1 MSQHDLI
8 SNGFYGNTTPEEL
21 VQKYGSPLYVYNEA
35 VLRDRC
41 KEMRNLVTYSHF
53 KVQYSAKA
61 NSNMELLKVIRDEG
75 LHTDA
80 MAPGEIFILLQSG
93 YKPEEI
99 FYVANNVSEE
109 EMQYAIDAGIKVS
122 VDSLSQLRMFGRLNP
137 GAEVAIRINAGRGVG
152 HHEKVITAGKNTKF
166 GVRYDEVDVAQSIAK
181 EYNLRIIGLNQHLGS
196 LFMEPSGY
204 VAGAE
209 ALLNVAEQFDDL
221 EFIDFGGGFGIP
233 YRKQSGEQRLD
244 LKELGSQLS
253 SVLENWAA
261 KYGKEIAFHTEPG
274 RYVVAES
281 SVILGRVHAIKHN
294 GTTKY
299 VGTDVGFNVLA
310 RPVMYDS
317 WHDLEFYRNGSR
329 LQGDNLELATI
340 VGNICESGDIIAKD
354 REVPVI
360 EEGDICG
367 IMDTGAYGYAM
378 SSNYNNRL
386 RPAEVIIRTDGSD
399 ELIRRR
405 DTLNDLIQNYK

>member
-1 MSQHDLI
+1 MSQYDLI

-21 VQKYGSPLYVYNEA
+21 VQKYGSPVYVYNEA
-35 VLRDRC
+35 ILRDRC
-41 KEMRNLVTYSHF
+41 REMRNLVSYPNF

-61 NSNMELLKVIRDEG
+61 NSNMELLKIIRQEG
-75 LHTDA
+75 LHTGA
-80 MAPGEIFILLQSG
+80 MSPGEIFILMKSG

-99 FYVANNVSEE
+99 LYVANNVSEE
-109 EMQYAIDAGIKVS
+109 EMQYAIDAGATVS
-122 VDSLSQLRMFGRLNP
+122 VDSLSQLQMFGRLNP
-137 GAEVAIRINAGRGVG
+137 GGNVAIRINAGSGVG

-166 GVRYDEVDVAQSIAK
+166 GVRYDQVDEAKQIAQ

-204 VAGAE
+204 IAGAE
-209 ALLNVAEQFDDL
+209 VLLRVAEQFEDL
-221 EFIDFGGGFGIP
+221 EFVDFGGGFGIP
-233 YRKQSGEQRLD
+233 YRKHSGENRLD
-244 LKELGSQLS
+244 LETLGHQLS
-253 SVLENWAA
+253 AILNDWAL

-281 SVILGRVHAIKHN
+281 SVILGKVHAVKFN
-294 GTTKY
+294 ETTKY

-329 LQGDNLELATI
+329 LQGDQQELATI

-360 EEGDICG
+360 EEGDILG
-367 IMDTGAYGYAM
+367 ILDAGAYGYAM

-405 DTLNDLIQNYK
+405 DTLDDLLRNYE

>member
-1 MSQHDLI
+1 MSQYDLI

-21 VQKYGSPLYVYNEA
+21 IQKYGSPLYVYNEA

-41 KEMRNLVTYSHF
+41 KEMRNLVSYSNF

-61 NSNMELLKVIRDEG
+61 NSNKELLKIIRQEG
-75 LHTDA
+75 LHTGA
-80 MAPGEIFILLQSG
+80 MSPGEIYILMKSG

-99 FYVANNVSEE
+99 LYVANNVSEE
-109 EMQYAIDAGIKVS
+109 EMQYAIDAGTIVS
-122 VDSLSQLRMFGRLNP
+122 VDSLSQLQMFGRLNP
-137 GAEVAIRINAGRGVG
+137 GGNVAIRINAGSGVG
-152 HHEKVITAGKNTKF
+152 HHEKVVTAGKNTKF
-166 GVRYDEVDVAQSIAK
+166 GVRYDQVEEAKQIAQDH
-181 EYNLRIIGLNQHLGS
+181 NLQIIGLNQHLGS
-196 LFMEPSGY
+196 LFMEPNGY
-204 VAGAE
+204 IAGAE
-209 ALLNVAEQFDDL
+209 AFLSVAEQFENL
-221 EFIDFGGGFGIP
+221 EFVDFGGGFGIP
-233 YRKQSGEQRLD
+233 YRKQSGENRLD
-244 LKELGSQLS
+244 LEALGHQLS
-253 SVLENWAA
+253 TILKDWVL
-261 KYGKEIAFHTEPG
+261 KYGKEIAFHIEPG

-281 SVILGRVHAIKHN
+281 SVILGKVHAVKYN

-329 LQGDNLELATI
+329 LQGDQLELATI

-367 IMDTGAYGYAM
+367 ILDAGAYGYSM
-378 SSNYNNRL
+378 SSSYNNRL

-399 ELIRRR
+399 ALIRRR
-405 DTLNDLIQNYK
+405 DTLDDLLRNYE